1 MASLWKDT
9 TIHSFS
15 RTYLESF
22 TSQELLTVAAQLAVD
37 LSQGFSGRAQ
47 IIGEILD
54 AVDERVKP
62 TPVQGGER
70 GKNTAGTEAAQDP
83 RTNPFLTV
91 RIPERYNITYIRALV
106 RDPLWF
112 FVFWEVKESL
122 GEQLL
127 KTDDFEGLCLR
138 INALKKAAVFSSYSV
153 PVGNNDK
160 AWYLDFP
167 VEGDEFFVELCAR
180 VGGREDVLA
189 KTRSFHQPDILLAR
203 EGDVNLLAALSGI
216 RDLPVLREKTRGNA
230 PRENAK

>member
-15 RTYLESF
+15 RAYLESF

-37 LSQGFSGRAQ
+37 LSSGLSDRVQ

-62 TPVQGGER
+62 AAVQGDER
-70 GKNTAGTEAAQDP
+70 ERNSAEMEAAQDP
-83 RTNPFLTV
+83 KVNPFLTV
-91 RIPERYNITYIRALV
+91 RIPERYNITYIKALV

-122 GEQLL
+122 LEKFL
-127 KTDDFEGLCLR
+127 KTEDFEGLCLR
-138 INALKKAAVFSSYSV
+138 INALKKAAVFASYSV
-153 PVGNNDK
+153 SVGNNDK

-167 VEGDEFFVELCAR
+167 TEGDEFFVELCAR
-180 VGGREDVLA
+180 IGGREDALA
-189 KTRSFHQPDILLAR
+189 KTRAFRQPGILPAC
-203 EGDVNLLAALSGI
+203 EGDVSPLAALSGI
-216 RDLPVLREKTRGNA
+216 RDLPILREKTRENA
-230 PRENAK
+230 PKERVP